1 MRRRPMR
8 SPFRSILALSVAAV
22 AALPLLLAVPGS
34 ASVVTDN
41 TPPIVTYTV
50 YGIVGTNG
58 WYRGSSSGN
67 FITVNWSVSDPDS
80 PIISTTGC
88 EPGDPIAGPNKGTTR
103 TCSATSDGGTTTI
116 TTKNLKVDADPPTG
130 VSAIFTRAADYNGW
144 FNHPVSV
151 TWQGSDATSGVA
163 SCSAA
168 TYSGPDKAA
177 APISGGCTDV
187 AGNFAAAPVSINYDS
202 TAPVLSKAAVD
213 SRNGSDVVTWK
224 SSSPSDTAVVQRW
237 QRGTKNQPVVFR
249 GAGGSFM
256 DKKVEAG
263 LEYTYAVQTF
273 DEAGNAS
280 KRKIVAGLAKIVT
293 MRKLPYVPRVADKP
307 ILRWATTRR
316 ASYYNVQLYR
326 GSKRVFAAWPTTNQL
341 GLPAG
346 WRWNGHK
353 QRLGPGRYRWYV
365 WAGFGARSFAR
376 YRTVGSA
383 QFVVPG

>member
-1 MRRRPMR
+1 MQDSTKT
-8 SPFRSILALSVAAV
+8 SPKGVVL
-22 AALPLLLAVPGS
+22 AALGVVCLAVGLSGAS
-34 ASVVTDN
+34 AATD
-41 TPPIVTYTV
+41 PIAYTID
-50 YGIVGTNG
+50 GIHGTNG
-58 WYRGSSSGN
+58 WYRGNQYGN
-67 FITVNWSVSDPDS
+67 FVVVTWTINIPYINTIGCGPTQVPGPATDATATCQVEQPDMS
-80 PIISTTGC
+80 WVRVTT
-88 EPGDPIAGPNKGTTR
+88 PP
-103 TCSATSDGGTTTI
+103 
-116 TTKNLKVDADPPTG
+116 LKIDADPPTG
-130 VSAIFTRAADYNGW
+130 VTAALSRPADFNGW
-144 FNHPVSV
+144 FNHAVAA
-151 TWQGSDATSGVA
+151 TWSGTDATSGIA
-163 SCSAA
+163 SCSTT
-168 TYSGPDKAA
+168 TYSGPDKAS
-177 APISGGCTDV
+177 APISGGCTDK
-187 AGNFAAAPVSINYDS
+187 AGNFAPASVSINYDS
-202 TAPVLSKAAVD
+202 TPPVLSKAAVD
-213 SRNGSDVVTWK
+213 SRNGSDLVTWK

-307 ILRWATTRR
+307 ILRWAPTRR

-376 YRTVGSA
+376 YRTVGNA

>member
-8 SPFRSILALSVAAV
+8 SARSTLALCVVAAAAMPLTAV
-22 AALPLLLAVPGS
+22 AASSATDDSPPVVSYAV
-34 ASVVTDN
+34 N
-41 TPPIVTYTV
+41 
-50 YGIVGTNG
+50 GITGTNG
-58 WYRGSSSGN
+58 WYRGSSYGN
-67 FITVNWSVSDPDS
+67 FIVVSWSVSDPES
-80 PIISTTGC
+80 PILSTSGC
-88 EPGDPIAGPNKGTTR
+88 SPGDNSPGPNTGTTR
-103 TCSATSDGGTTTI
+103 MCSATSQGGTTTI
-116 TTKNLKVDADPPTG
+116 TTKNLKIDADPPTA
-130 VSAIFTRAADYNGW
+130 VAASFARAADFNGW

-151 TWQGSDATSGVA
+151 TWHGSDATSGIA
-163 SCSAA
+163 SCSSA
-168 TYSGPDKAA
+168 TYSGPDNTAT
-177 APISGGCTDV
+177 PIGGGCYDQ
-187 AGNFAAAPVSINYDS
+187 AGNFASAPVSINYDS
-202 TAPVLSKAAVD
+202 TAPVLSKALVD
-213 SRNGSDVVTWK
+213 SRNGSDLVTWK

-256 DKKVEAG
+256 DKKVQAG

-307 ILRWATTRR
+307 ILRWAVTRG

-365 WAGFGARSFAR
+365 WAGFGPRSFAR